1 MALNFLPVHSS
12 MQMTQTRGVVFG
24 RMVVAGAGVRV
35 GVVAAVGIEVR
46 KWGRGRRACIRPTWG
61 YVVGRARAVGGP
73 RGRPRGRA
81 ELRA

>member
-24 RMVVAGAGVRV
+24 GMVVAGTVVRV
-35 GVVAAVGIEVR
+35 GVLAAVGIEVP
-46 KWGRGRRACIRPTWG
+46 KWVRGRRACIRPMWG

-73 RGRPRGRA
+73 RAR
-81 ELRA
+81 